1 MRVILYCLVLMFV
14 FTIACAPT
22 GQQLVANR
30 PLSNENE
37 TGHAATGLVP
47 VTKQSTAEDEKKTN
61 PQEIL
66 DEALAFCQASQD
78 YWEKGDFDN
87 SFEAL
92 DKAYALIVSADCGDD
107 ADLEQQKEDIR
118 LMICNLVLRI
128 HASQHTAVNGAR
140 KAIPMELNPIIQHE
154 IETFQGPQRKFF
166 MASYKRSGL
175 FRPLILSAFKKAGLP
190 EELTWLPLIESGFK
204 IRAFSAARALGLWQF
219 IPTTGYRFGLKR
231 DRWVDERMDVSKATK
246 AAVAYLLDL
255 HGIFG
260 DWTTALAAYN
270 CGENRVLRVIRSQN
284 INYLDN
290 FWDLYEKLPGE
301 TRRYVPRFLATL
313 HILRDP
319 KKYGFDLGDPD
330 KPPETSEVA
339 VTKQMDLKQ
348 VSKSLHI
355 PDQVLASLNPDLRI
369 GITPPREYSLTIPR
383 KKEKLLVSNLAKI
396 PVYTPP
402 KKRFTIH
409 HIQSGETLSHLARR
423 YHVSIEAIARV
434 NKIKKTTLL
443 HIDQRIKIPVS
454 TRTHNRSTQKDRPR
468 KAPVT
473 KTINYHVSRGD
484 TLWKVARRYNTDV
497 ASIKRLN
504 KLTDDQL
511 RSGQD
516 LVIHPNART
525 HEIPANASAY
535 EVKPGDSPYSIAKQH
550 NMNLEDF
557 LRLNRL
563 KPTSRIF
570 PGQKL
575 LVEDR

>member
-1 MRVILYCLVLMFV
+1 MRLIRDCFFSMVAF
-14 FTIACAPT
+14 FAACAPT
-22 GQQLVANR
+22 GQQVLPDRATTETVAAAGR
-30 PLSNENE
+30 K
-37 TGHAATGLVP
+37 TDHAQPSAG
-47 VTKQSTAEDEKKTN
+47 AEKAAN
-61 PQEIL
+61 PQEVM
-66 DEALAFCQASQD
+66 DEALAFCQAAQD

-92 DKAYALIVSADCGDD
+92 DRAYALIVSTDCGDD

-128 HASQHTAVNGAR
+128 HASQHTAVNGAS
-140 KAIPMELNPIIQHE
+140 KAIPMDLNPIIQRE
-154 IETFQGPQRKFF
+154 IETFQGLQRKFF
-166 MASYKRSGL
+166 TASYRRSGS
-175 FRPLILSAFKKAGLP
+175 FRSLILAALKKAGLP
-190 EELTWLPLIESGFK
+190 EELSWLPLIESGFK
-204 IRAFSAARALGLWQF
+204 IRALSSARALGLWQF

-231 DRWVDERMDVSKATK
+231 DRWVDERMDVAKATV
-246 AAVAYLLDL
+246 AAVAYLVDL

-284 INYLDN
+284 IDYLDN

-301 TRRYVPRFLATL
+301 TRRYVPRFLAAL

-330 KPPETSEVA
+330 KPPDTVEVNVA
-339 VTKQMDLKQ
+339 RQLDLKQ
-348 VSKSLHI
+348 VSKLIHV
-355 PDQVLASLNPDLRI
+355 PADVLASLNPDLRI
-369 GITPPREYSLTIPR
+369 GITPPREYALTVLR
-383 KKEKLLVSNLAKI
+383 DKEKMLVSSLEKI

-423 YHVSIEAIARV
+423 YHLSIDAIARV
-434 NKIKKTTLL
+434 NKIKKTAVL
-443 HIDQRIKIPVS
+443 HIDQCIKIPVS
-454 TRTHNRSTQKDRPR
+454 TKTHGRVSRVERPG
-468 KAPVT
+468 KTPVT
-473 KTINYHVSRGD
+473 KPIHYRVSRGD
-484 TLWKVARRYNTDV
+484 TLWKVASRYDTDV

-504 KLTDDQL
+504 KLDGEQL
-511 RSGQD
+511 HAGQD
-516 LVIHPNART
+516 LVIRPNART
-525 HEIPANASAY
+525 REIPANASGY
-535 EVKPGDSPYSIAKQH
+535 EVKPGDSPYSIAKQN
-550 NMNLEDF
+550 NMKLEDF